1 MYKGMYYT
9 NIEWFCFW
17 IMFPVKRTGWVFCLY
32 VTPWLCVNVFCAGS
46 FAGDVLR
53 LLADGLGTTFVNN
66 RHDNQ
71 ARRKGTGQCSNCRF
85 FAQENHI

>member
-1 MYKGMYYT
+1 
-9 NIEWFCFW
+9 
-17 IMFPVKRTGWVFCLY
+17 MFPVKRTGWVFCLY

-71 ARRKGTGQCSNCRF
+71 ARRKGTGQCSSCRF
-85 FAQENHI
+85 LHKKIISDFARDTNAFVQVSTG